1 MRALIQRVTTA
12 SVRIE
17 GTVHGEIGHG
27 FLVLLGVA
35 EMDTPEDI
43 AWLAPKLARLR
54 LFADG
59 QGAMNLSLL
68 ETGGSI
74 LLVSQFTL
82 FASTRKGN
90 RPSFLRAA
98 RPEQAIPLYEAFRDA
113 LAAELGKP
121 VPTGVFGADMQISL
135 TNDGP
140 VTILIDS
147 ADRE

>member
-1 MRALIQRVTTA
+1 MAA

-17 GTVHGEIGHG
+17 GKVHAEIGLG

-35 EMDTPEDI
+35 EADTPEDI

-54 LFADG
+54 LVADG

-121 VPTGVFGADMQISL
+121 VPTGVFGADMQITL

-140 VTILIDS
+140 VTVLIDS
-147 ADRE
+147 AARE